1 MLEPINLLMLQDT
14 KDVSFI
20 PYRNGVVKITKDKI
34 DIVPYIDVD
43 GYIWDRQIIDRDYT
57 LMKLQLSILLSSI
70 QKSSLQLLA
79 VVSAFFLPIIGI
91 LFLIGFSILVDTIT
105 GIWKAKKLGIPI
117 TSRKLSAII
126 SKLMLYEV
134 AVILFYLIDRFIL
147 NDIILVFFSIP
158 LMLTKILALV
168 LVSIETLSISE
179 NIKAVKG
186 IDLWQAMKLL
196 FARARDIKQDIDTI
210 K

>member
-1 MLEPINLLMLQDT
+1 
-14 KDVSFI
+14 
-20 PYRNGVVKITKDKI
+20 
-34 DIVPYIDVD
+34 
-43 GYIWDRQIIDRDYT
+43 
-57 LMKLQLSILLSSI
+57 MKLQLSILLSSI

-79 VVSAFFLPIIGI
+79 VVSTFFLPITGI
-91 LFLIGFSILVDTIT
+91 LFLIGFAIVIDTIT
-105 GIWKAKKLGIPI
+105 GVWKAKKLGMPI

-126 SKLMLYEV
+126 SKLMLYEI

-147 NDIILVFFSIP
+147 NDIILTFFSVP
-158 LMLTKILALV
+158 LMLTKILSLV
-168 LVSIETLSISE
+168 LVSIEVMSISE
-179 NIKAVKG
+179 NYKAVKG

>member
-1 MLEPINLLMLQDT
+1 
-14 KDVSFI
+14 
-20 PYRNGVVKITKDKI
+20 
-34 DIVPYIDVD
+34 
-43 GYIWDRQIIDRDYT
+43 
-57 LMKLQLSILLSSI
+57 MKLQLSILLSSI

-79 VVSAFFLPIIGI
+79 VISTFFLPITGI
-91 LFLIGFSILVDTIT
+91 LFLIGFSIVIDTIT
-105 GIWKAKKLGIPI
+105 GIWKSKKLGVPI

-158 LMLTKILALV
+158 LMLTKILSLV
-168 LVSIETLSISE
+168 LVSIEVISISE
-179 NIKAVKG
+179 NYKAVKG

-210 K
+210 R

>member
-1 MLEPINLLMLQDT
+1 
-14 KDVSFI
+14 
-20 PYRNGVVKITKDKI
+20 
-34 DIVPYIDVD
+34 
-43 GYIWDRQIIDRDYT
+43 
-57 LMKLQLSILLSSI
+57 MKVQLAILLSSI

-79 VVSAFFLPIIGI
+79 VVSTFFLPITGI
-91 LFLIGFSILVDTIT
+91 LFLIGFAILVDTIT

-147 NDIILVFFSIP
+147 NDIILTFFSVP
-158 LMLTKILALV
+158 LMLTKILSLV
-168 LVSIETLSISE
+168 LVSIEVISISE
-179 NIKAVKG
+179 NYKAVKG

>member
-1 MLEPINLLMLQDT
+1 
-14 KDVSFI
+14 
-20 PYRNGVVKITKDKI
+20 
-34 DIVPYIDVD
+34 
-43 GYIWDRQIIDRDYT
+43 
-57 LMKLQLSILLSSI
+57 MKLQLSILLSSI

-79 VVSAFFLPIIGI
+79 VVSTFFLPITGI
-91 LFLIGFSILVDTIT
+91 LFLIGFAILVDTIT

-134 AVILFYLIDRFIL
+134 AVILFYLIDSFIL
-147 NDIILVFFSIP
+147 NDIILTFFSVP
-158 LMLTKILALV
+158 LMLTKILSLV
-168 LVSIETLSISE
+168 LVSIEVISISE
-179 NIKAVKG
+179 NYKAVKG
-186 IDLWQAMKLL
+186 IDLWQSMKLL

>member
-1 MLEPINLLMLQDT
+1 
-14 KDVSFI
+14 
-20 PYRNGVVKITKDKI
+20 
-34 DIVPYIDVD
+34 
-43 GYIWDRQIIDRDYT
+43 
-57 LMKLQLSILLSSI
+57 MKLQLSILLSSI

-79 VVSAFFLPIIGI
+79 VISTFFLPITGI
-91 LFLIGFSILVDTIT
+91 LFLIGFAIVVDTLT

-126 SKLMLYEV
+126 SKLMLYEI

-147 NDIILVFFSIP
+147 NDIILTFFSVP
-158 LMLTKILALV
+158 LMLTKILSLV
-168 LVSIETLSISE
+168 LVSIEVISISE
-179 NIKAVKG
+179 NYKAVKG

>member
-1 MLEPINLLMLQDT
+1 
-14 KDVSFI
+14 
-20 PYRNGVVKITKDKI
+20 
-34 DIVPYIDVD
+34 
-43 GYIWDRQIIDRDYT
+43 
-57 LMKLQLSILLSSI
+57 MKLQLSILLSSI

-79 VVSAFFLPIIGI
+79 VVSTFFLPITGI
-91 LFLIGFSILVDTIT
+91 LFLIGFAIVIDTVT

-126 SKLMLYEV
+126 SKLMLYEI

-147 NDIILVFFSIP
+147 NDIILTFFSVP
-158 LMLTKILALV
+158 LMLTKILSLV
-168 LVSIETLSISE
+168 LVSIEVISISE
-179 NIKAVKG
+179 NYKAVKG

>member
-1 MLEPINLLMLQDT
+1 
-14 KDVSFI
+14 
-20 PYRNGVVKITKDKI
+20 
-34 DIVPYIDVD
+34 
-43 GYIWDRQIIDRDYT
+43 
-57 LMKLQLSILLSSI
+57 MKVQLAILLSSI

-91 LFLIGFSILVDTIT
+91 LFLIGFSIVIDTVT

-179 NIKAVKG
+179 NIKAVKN

>member
-1 MLEPINLLMLQDT
+1 
-14 KDVSFI
+14 
-20 PYRNGVVKITKDKI
+20 
-34 DIVPYIDVD
+34 
-43 GYIWDRQIIDRDYT
+43 
-57 LMKLQLSILLSSI
+57 MKLQLSILLSSI

-79 VVSAFFLPIIGI
+79 VVSTFFLPISGI
-91 LFLIGFSILVDTIT
+91 LFLIGFAIVIDTIT
-105 GIWKAKKLGIPI
+105 GVWKSKKLNIPI

-126 SKLMLYEV
+126 SKLMLYEI

-147 NDIILVFFSIP
+147 NDIILTFFSVP
-158 LMLTKILALV
+158 LMLTKILSLV
-168 LVSIETLSISE
+168 LVSIEVISISE
-179 NIKAVKG
+179 NYKAVKG